1 MVNSPSQPR
10 AFTATDINRLI
21 SPEKARSLLKRAL
34 STSFDPAND
43 PARLVL
49 PAPAGQL
56 LVMLSVID
64 GWAGTKVASLAPDNA
79 QRGLPRIHATY
90 VLMEPETLQIC
101 ALIDGQALTTLRTPA
116 VSALATELLLT
127 DQESISPRRL
137 VVFGT
142 GPQGLG
148 HVEAFAALCTLSD
161 VAIVGRTP
169 SSVASSVGK
178 LQEQG
183 IPARAGDV
191 ADVRSADIIVCATSA
206 RTPLFEASDVPR
218 HAIIVAMGSHEA
230 DAREL
235 PGALFREAF
244 VVVEDVATALREAGD
259 VIMAIEE
266 GHLSTERLVDL
277 RGLVSG
283 AAHPETHSPR
293 IFKGTGM
300 SWQDLAV
307 AIGLMEKTPQ

>member
-1 MVNSPSQPR
+1 MVNVPSQPR
-10 AFTATDINRLI
+10 VFTAADVERLI
-21 SPEKARSLLKRAL
+21 SPSKARDLLRRAL
-34 STSFDPAND
+34 STSFDPSED
-43 PARLVL
+43 PARLIL
-49 PAPAGQL
+49 PTPAGQL
-56 LVMLSVID
+56 LVMPSVID
-64 GWAGTKVASLAPDNA
+64 GWAGTKIASLAPGNA

-116 VSALATELLLT
+116 VSALAAELLLT
-127 DQESISPRRL
+127 PQESASPRRL

-161 VAIVGRTP
+161 VAIVGRNSDT
-169 SSVASSVGK
+169 VASSVGK
-178 LQEQG
+178 MQEKG
-183 IPARAGDV
+183 IPARAGDA
-191 ADVRSADIIVCATSA
+191 ADVRTADIIVCATSA
-206 RTPLFEASDVPR
+206 RTPLFEAADVPD
-218 HAIIVAMGSHEA
+218 HAVIVAMGSHEP

-235 PGALFREAF
+235 PGDLFQNAY

-266 GHLSTERLVDL
+266 GHLTKERLVDL
-277 RGLVSG
+277 RSLV
-283 AAHPETHSPR
+283 ADTAHPDTQHPR

-307 AIGLMEKTPQ
+307 ATGMMEKTPR